1 MDMYQKREMRKNKKM
16 DENTKSLPSTSI
28 NWFPGHMQ
36 KTKRQIGELLPLID
50 VVYELVDSRIP
61 YSSKIVDIDNT
72 IKNKPRIL
80 IMTKYD
86 LCDKIE
92 TDKWIKYYEEM
103 GYSVVRANLNTNDSI
118 KDIINL
124 TNKIMSDVNKKRINK
139 GLKEKQIKALVIG
152 IPNVGKSTLI
162 NKMAG
167 KKVSDVGNR
176 PGVTKNLVWL
186 KTYSNI
192 LLLDTPG
199 ILWPK
204 FDSHKVALNLA
215 SMTAIKQEILDKDE
229 LAVYILNTLEK
240 YYPEILKTRYKV
252 NNIDEDICITYD
264 IIGKNIGAIISG
276 GEIDYNRVSE
286 YVLNDIKNEYI
297 NGITFDR
304 MDDYDAR
311 N

>member
-1 MDMYQKREMRKNKKM
+1 MNNENLNKT
-16 DENTKSLPSTSI
+16 NI

-36 KTKRQIGELLPLID
+36 KTKRQISELLPLID
-50 VVYELVDSRIP
+50 VVYELIDSRIP

-86 LCDKIE
+86 LCDKEE
-92 TDKWIKYYEEM
+92 TNKWIKYYENK
-103 GYSVVRANLNTNDSI
+103 GYKIIKANLNTNDSI
-118 KDIINL
+118 KNIIYE
-124 TNKIMSDVNKKRINK
+124 TNSLMENINQKRSNS
-139 GLKEKQIKALVIG
+139 GMKEKVIKALVIG

-167 KKVSDVGNR
+167 KKVANVGNK

-186 KTYSNI
+186 KTKSNV

-204 FDSHKVALNLA
+204 FDNQKVALNLA

-229 LAVYILNTLEK
+229 LAVYILNTLDK
-240 YYPEILKTRYKV
+240 YYPNILKERY
-252 NNIDEDICITYD
+252 NIDCVEEDICETYD
-264 IIGKNIGAIISG
+264 RIGKKIGAIVSG

-286 YVLNDIKNEYI
+286 YILNDIKNEYVK
-297 NGITFDR
+297 GITFDR
-304 MDDYDAR
+304 MSDYEL
-311 N
+311 

>member
-1 MDMYQKREMRKNKKM
+1 MANNETKDVLNK
-16 DENTKSLPSTSI
+16 SVI

-124 TNKIMSDVNKKRINK
+124 TNKIMSDVNKKRINN

-186 KTYSNI
+186 KTNSNI

-204 FDSHKVALNLA
+204 FDNNKVALNLA

-297 NGITFDR
+297 NAITFDR

>member
-1 MDMYQKREMRKNKKM
+1 MEYRQN
-16 DENTKSLPSTSI
+16 STNI

-50 VVYELVDSRIP
+50 VVYELIDARIP
-61 YSSKIVDIDNT
+61 FSSKIVDIDST

-92 TDKWIKYYEEM
+92 TNKWIKYYEGK
-103 GYSVVRANLNTNDSI
+103 GYKVIKADLNTNNSI
-118 KDIINL
+118 KEIVDTTNLIMNEIN
-124 TNKIMSDVNKKRINK
+124 SKRIDK
-139 GLKEKQIKALVIG
+139 GMKEKQIKALVVG

-162 NKMAG
+162 NKMVG
-167 KKVSDVGNR
+167 KHVANVGNK

-186 KTYSNI
+186 KTNSNI

-204 FDSHKVALNLA
+204 FDSSLVALNLA

-229 LAVYILNTLEK
+229 IAIH
-240 YYPEILKTRYKV
+240 ILKTLYNYYPDILKSRYNV
-252 NNIDEDICITYD
+252 IELDEDFIDVYET
-264 IIGKNIGAIISG
+264 IGRKIGAIISG
-276 GEIDYNRVSE
+276 GEVDYNRVSD
-286 YVLNDIKNEYI
+286 YILNDIKNEYVK
-297 NGITFDR
+297 NITFDR
-304 MDDYDAR
+304 SELV
-311 N
+311 